1 MGNRLLDKLADGH
14 SRAFVF
20 AADALVSGGIQG
32 LGMTRGTQ
40 PHYRTRPEFLQLVRE
55 LVGDGAID
63 GVLMT
68 PADTEQL
75 AQHERLFDAADVT
88 PIVRMNAETNLWN
101 PRFGNYRQQYSLP
114 FGTVPVLEAAYCD
127 AVARD
132 CHVRVG
138 LYSITL
144 NNDVYHDEQTLN
156 AYLHF
161 AQTVGRMDDF
171 THFLEVFLP
180 NVNRRGLSDAHCGAY
195 VADSIVRT
203 MSYLRQRELPRLIK
217 TEYTAP
223 TVWRELCGFDPTL
236 AIGAL
241 GGPRT
246 SARNTLQLAADV
258 VLNGGRAVL
267 FGRSVFDDDDPR
279 AMACALRSVLDGTPL
294 EEVLERYQR
303 EVRMR

>member
-1 MGNRLLDKLADGH
+1 VGNRVFDKLADGR
-14 SRAFVF
+14 SAIFVF

-32 LGMTRGTQ
+32 LGTIRGGT
-40 PHYRTRPEFLQLVRE
+40 PRHRTRPEFLQLIRD
-55 LVGDGAID
+55 LTSDGSVD

-68 PADTEQL
+68 PADAEQL
-75 AQHERLFDAADVT
+75 AQQERLFDARDVT

-114 FGTVPVLEAAYCD
+114 FSTLPPLEAGYCD

-132 CHVRVG
+132 CHVRIG

-156 AYLHF
+156 AYLRF
-161 AQTVGRMDDF
+161 AQTVGQMDDF
-171 THFLEVFLP
+171 GHFLEVFLP
-180 NVNRRGLSDAHCGAY
+180 NVNRRGLSDEHCGAY

-203 MSYLRQRELPRLIK
+203 MSYLRLRERPLLIK
-217 TEYTAP
+217 TEYTTP
-223 TVWRELCGFDPTL
+223 KNWRELCDFDPSM

-258 VLNGGRAVL
+258 RVNGGRAIL
-267 FGRSVFDDDDPR
+267 FGRSVFDDDRPV
-279 AMACALRSVLDGTPL
+279 AMARALRSVMDGTTVEDAL
-294 EEVLERYQR
+294 AAHQR
-303 EVRMR
+303 G